1 MTLLNGIGARRVATD
16 RYEANILERDGDAPD
31 GTPVVFI
38 HGNVSS
44 SLFWQPTILRLPAG
58 CRAIAIDLRGFG
70 DSETKPVDAR
80 RGLGDYADDVAAVL
94 AALDIDSANFVGWSM
109 GGGVVMQLMLEH
121 PGLARTVTLQAPVSP
136 YGFGPTARDGS
147 LLTPDAAGSGAG
159 GVNPDFVE
167 RLRSGDTSE
176 AEQTSPRNVYRA
188 SYVKPGFVSEHE
200 DIWVESMLSTKVTD
214 GNYPGDSRPSEN
226 WPGFAPGD
234 KGVLNTM
241 APTHFNASGIV
252 DLEVKPPVLWI
263 HGTDDAIVSD
273 ASFFDLN
280 HLGALGVIPGWPGED
295 VAPAQPMVS
304 QTRDVLERYRDAG
317 GEFTELELADCGHSP
332 QLEKPAEFDAALHAH
347 IR

>member
-1 MTLLNGIGARRVATD
+1 MTLLPGITARKVATD
-16 RYEANILERDGDAPD
+16 RYEANILERDGDAP
-31 GTPVVFI
+31 GGAPVVFI

-44 SLFWQPTILRLPAG
+44 SLFWQPTMLRMPPE
-58 CRAIAIDLRGFG
+58 CRVIAIDLRGFG
-70 DSETKPVDAR
+70 ESETKPVDAT

-94 AALDIDSANFVGWSM
+94 TALGIDSANLVGWSM

-121 PGLARTVTLQAPVSP
+121 GSLVRTATLQAPVSP
-136 YGFGPTARDGS
+136 FGFGPTARDGS

-176 AEQTSPRNVYRA
+176 EAQTSPRNVYRA

-234 KGVLNTM
+234 SGVLNTM

-252 DLEVKPPVLWI
+252 DLNEKPPVLWI

-304 QTRDVLERYRDAG
+304 QTRDVLERYRAAG
-317 GEFTELELADCGHSP
+317 GEFTEVQLTDCGHSP

-347 IR
+347 LK